1 MAYELPVLPYAYDAL
16 EPHLDKATLEFHH
29 DKHHKGYVDG
39 LNATLGKLDEAR
51 KSGDM
56 ALVQHYER
64 LVGFHGAG
72 HQNHVQYWE
81 NMAPAGKGGGG
92 EPTGEV
98 ATAINA
104 AYGTFAH
111 FKEEFAKAGAGR
123 FGSGWA
129 WLCAKQDGSGVQIC
143 STANQDNPLMGEKI
157 AGCGGRPILGLDVWE
172 HAYYLNYQN
181 RRPDYMAAWW
191 NVVNWDQ
198 VAKNFA
204 AK

>member
-81 NMAPAGKGGGG
+81 NMAPPGKGGGG
-92 EPTGEV
+92 EPTG
-98 ATAINA
+98 ALLDQIT
-104 AYGTFAH
+104 
-111 FKEEFAKAGAGR
+111 KD
-123 FGSGWA
+123 FGSFEGFKKELTAATVSVEASGWGLLA
-129 WLCAKQDGSGVQIC
+129 WEPMGKRLITMALMNHQNSSFVGAVPLLIC
-143 STANQDNPLMGEKI
+143 DA
-157 AGCGGRPILGLDVWE
+157 WE
-172 HAYYLNYQN
+172 HAYYLKYQN
-181 RRPDYMAAWW
+181 RRADYVTAWW
-191 NVVNWDQ
+191 NLVNWAD
-198 VAKNFA
+198 VSKRFEHGKHAH
-204 AK
+204 